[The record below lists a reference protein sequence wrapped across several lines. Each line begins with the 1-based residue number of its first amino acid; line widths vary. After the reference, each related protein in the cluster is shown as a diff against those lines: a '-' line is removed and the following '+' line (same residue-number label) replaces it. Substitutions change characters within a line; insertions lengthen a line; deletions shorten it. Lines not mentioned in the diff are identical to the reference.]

1 MSLYLFLF
9 MFLLG
14 YVCTI
19 RELSYKQNKG
29 VYRILF
35 FGLFVL
41 TAISRVG
48 HSYDYSDLTNYVDY
62 FKSGNLAYF
71 EIGYV
76 WLTDLIDKNIGTK
89 GVHLVFV
96 VSMWTLFFA
105 SLSVILN
112 KLEDS
117 KSFLAIPKS
126 VIHGNLMSGYYTL
139 VFMFSVYWGLAYA
152 AEGLRNGLAT
162 SLLLCSASL
171 CISGYIA
178 VSLIPIFIATLFH
191 SSAIAFLIVPMCFLF
206 VKNILKKSILLKWF
220 ITLLI
225 FDVIMQATDHFNA
238 TVIFSRAV
246 GIDLAAT
253 ERLLIY
259 KDSDVGNY
267 FSTQYITYHLIGYI
281 MLLGPLDEKRYN
293 KSVLIFFIGLTM
305 GSLFQTTAIVM
316 RIQWLFFVMSVFS
329 IYYMGQS
336 QRVRNKTKAMVITLL
351 SIVQAIM
358 ILRYLGYYY

>member
-1 MSLYLFLF
+1 

-19 RELSYKQNKG
+19 RELSHKQNKG

-35 FGLFVL
+35 FALFVL
-41 TAISRVG
+41 TAVSRVS
-48 HSYDYSDLTNYVDY
+48 HSYDYSDLTNYIDY
-62 FKSGNLAYF
+62 FQSGNLAYF
-71 EIGYV
+71 EIGYI
-76 WLTDLIDKNIGTK
+76 WLTDLIENNIGTN
-89 GVHLVFV
+89 GAHLVSV
-96 VSMWTLFFA
+96 VSIWTFFFA

-126 VIHGNLMSGYYTL
+126 VIHGNLMSGYFAQ

-191 SSAIAFLIVPMCFLF
+191 SSAIAFLIVPICFLF
-206 VKNILKKSILLKWF
+206 VKNNLTKSILLKWF
-220 ITLLI
+220 IILMV
-225 FDVIMQATDHFNA
+225 FDVIMQVTGLFNA
-238 TVIFSRAV
+238 TDIFSRIV
-246 GIDLAAT
+246 GIDLAAA
-253 ERLLIY
+253 ERLLVY
-259 KDSDVGNY
+259 EDSDVGNY

-293 KSVLIFFIGLTM
+293 KSVLIFFVGLTM

-316 RIQWLFFVMSVFS
+316 RIQWLFLVMSIFA

-336 QRVRNKTKAMVITLL
+336 QRVRKKTKAMVITVL

-358 ILRYLGYYY
+358 IIRYLGCYY